1 MGGYGFQMD
10 FSKLSQN
17 EKLAVYGS
25 AAVVVA
31 GLISSWGGLLFL
43 SILAA
48 LGMLA
53 VVFLP
58 QLSPSTALPGSK
70 GTLMAA
76 LGIVAAVAAVI
87 TALQVLGF
95 LALLGSLYTI
105 MFLVALVG
113 SLVMAWA
120 GWQELQSEGGT
131 WRFGSA
137 TTTPAVATTE
147 PATST
152 SAVDHTPSEPVAA
165 PVKPEPPVTASSA
178 DDTPVDGREDPRP
191 TG

>member
-1 MGGYGFQMD
+1 MD

-58 QLSPSTALPGSK
+58 QLSASTALPGSK

-87 TALQVLGF
+87 TALQWLSYLGVLG
-95 LALLGSLYTI
+95 SMYTI

-137 TTTPAVATTE
+137 TTTPGVATAE
-147 PATST
+147 PATPT
-152 SAVDHTPSEPVAA
+152 SAVDHAPSD
-165 PVKPEPPVTASSA
+165 PVTAPVEPERSVTSTSA
-178 DDTPVDGREDPRP
+178 DDTPIDGREDPRP

>member
-1 MGGYGFQMD
+1 MD

-25 AAVVVA
+25 AAVVLA
-31 GLISSWGGLLFL
+31 GLISSSGGLLFI

-58 QLSPSTALPGSK
+58 QLSPSTALPGTK

-76 LGIVAAVAAVI
+76 LGIAAAAAAVI
-87 TALQVLGF
+87 SALQWLGF
-95 LALLGSLYTI
+95 LAVFGSLYTI

-131 WRFGSA
+131 WRFGAA
-137 TTTPAVATTE
+137 TTTPATGTAQSPAAE
-147 PATST
+147 PA
-152 SAVDHTPSEPVAA
+152 
-165 PVKPEPPVTASSA
+165 AS
-178 DDTPVDGREDPRP
+178 VH
-191 TG
+191 